1 MNLSTIVQTISYN
14 LCWGYRLAL
23 LYEIKTLREFCKQRI
38 SVNAKKLFATA
49 DFMQCDREVL
59 LQILKVST
67 LNCSDI
73 ELLDA
78 CVSWAEAACQRKN
91 VNDK

>member
-23 LYEIKTLREFCKQRI
+23 LYVIKTLREFFKQRI

-78 CVSWAEAACQRKN
+78 CVSWAKAACQRKN